1 MLPPFKVF
9 DQPAQL
15 IRISY
20 THRYQSYFL
29 SFKFVRGA
37 LQGGVWEHGGGKF
50 FVCFGKFW
58 HPGNPLFT
66 LACLLFDYEQSW
78 GKHYLQSARAGLAS
92 CHNTNEDACTPPGC
106 LGLTRSRRH
115 CMQPRYP
122 PSPPPLPPTSHTDK
136 RGMNLLGRAC
146 FSETGRVG
154 RLKTHKIHISSL
166 FSLKEVPPSA
176 PTGSTLS
183 CKTKK
188 KKKYSRRVPFHWEHH
203 RVACKGQ
210 SKVGHLKESTWNAGR
225 EAQIS
230 NQ

>member
-92 CHNTNEDACTPPGC
+92 CHNTNEDACTPHGC
-106 LGLTRSRRH
+106 LGLTRSWRH
-115 CMQPRYP
+115 CMQPP
-122 PSPPPLPPTSHTDK
+122 ASPSPFASHLTHRQMWYEPAGSRLFQWDGSSGPLKNAHLISLQPERSSPFCTDRIDSFVQDQEEKKIQPTCPLP
-136 RGMNLLGRAC
+136 LGA
-146 FSETGRVG
+146 
-154 RLKTHKIHISSL
+154 SSCCL
-166 FSLKEVPPSA
+166 Q
-176 PTGSTLS
+176 
-183 CKTKK
+183 
-188 KKKYSRRVPFHWEHH
+188 R
-203 RVACKGQ
+203 
-210 SKVGHLKESTWNAGR
+210 SK
-225 EAQIS
+225 
-230 NQ
+230 